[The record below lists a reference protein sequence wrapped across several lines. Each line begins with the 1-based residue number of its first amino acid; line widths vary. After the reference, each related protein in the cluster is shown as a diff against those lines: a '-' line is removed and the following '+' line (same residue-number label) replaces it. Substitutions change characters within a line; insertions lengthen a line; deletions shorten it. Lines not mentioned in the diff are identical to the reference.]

1 MYAFLAIL
9 TVCLIMHYQN
19 NSLSVLSF
27 QFFLESYT
35 SAATTGY
42 SYNNVYEHQFKHKVL
57 EFQSQ
62 RQLPESADR
71 FMYAL

>member
-35 SAATTGY
+35 SAAVQLLLAIVII
-42 SYNNVYEHQFKHKVL
+42 NVYEHQFKHKVL
-57 EFQSQ
+57 EFQS
-62 RQLPESADR
+62 
-71 FMYAL
+71 

>member
-1 MYAFLAIL
+1 MLSKISYRNLKFLFNQREGIKMYAFLAIL
-9 TVCLIMHYQN
+9 TVCLIMHYEN

-42 SYNNVYEHQFKHKVL
+42 SYNKCL
-57 EFQSQ
+57 
-62 RQLPESADR
+62 
-71 FMYAL
+71 